1 MNNHY
6 LGL

>member
-6 LGL
+6 